1 MSDAQQLPVGHSE
14 APPVVVAMVVH
25 EPGPWFGEVLDAL
38 ANQDY
43 PNLRHLFLVTGT
55 TVAGVHDVLRGKFP
69 RATVRTVEGNPGFAP
84 LVNQVPALV
93 EGDAGFFCIVHDDVA
108 PAPDAVRRLV
118 EEAFRSNAAV
128 VGPKLVEW
136 NDPGVLQ
143 HVGLL
148 VDRVGEVVDVVD
160 PGERDQEQHD
170 AVRDVFA
177 VPSACFLVRN
187 DLFRELGGLSPSVPF
202 FGEDVEFCW
211 RVHLAGARVIVNPAS
226 TVRHRGGFAQRSQIS
241 HPEFRAARHRLRTV
255 VTLTHGSRL
264 VRALL
269 AFVVVGIVDLV
280 VGALTGSTRSGIA
293 ALRAIP
299 NLVAEIPLIRARRKV
314 VAPMRRVGAREIVA
328 LQVRGSARVAGWLR
342 HRRALREAS
351 TSEHPGVAESG
362 APIGEVP
369 RSSRAAGFAIVA
381 AIIVWLVAVRDVA
394 LDGIANVGRFVP
406 VVAPGES
413 WSDVVRIAWS
423 GWSPVGFGDG
433 GTVPSWF
440 AAVAI
445 GAGALLGRIDAVA
458 SLIVIAALPIGAIG
472 MWRLAGIFESL
483 RARTFGALAYVALP
497 VAASTIAAGRT
508 EALVVWTLLPWVV
521 DFARRW
527 SGTDDADIAAL
538 GARRTQLVGS
548 IALVGAVG
556 ILLAP
561 SFVVVLALVAVGS
574 LVSWPI
580 VGGAIRRAGYQAAS
594 FVVVVAAGLVMHFPW
609 SRRFVAADA
618 WAFFVGT
625 PSVPGSYGFI
635 DLLALG
641 TGSPLWRW
649 FVVVAFAA
657 VPLVLATVDRR
668 AGEWVARLSVVG
680 VLALVV
686 SALAQSGRA
695 PVAVPEPLVLAAP
708 VALALALVV
717 GAATRGLEGLRRRA
731 FGLGHVAAW
740 LAAVVCV
747 PLVVPMF
754 VTAAD
759 GRFDQPRTT
768 LASLLAQLPHDPA
781 EGDHVVVY
789 LGDPRILPLASRR
802 LTDHLS
808 FGVAA
813 DGPLTSAAQYLP
825 RRTLMDEALERD
837 VRALVEGRSLRVGRL
852 LAPLAVRY
860 VVVPLRDGI
869 TRPNAA
875 SQSESR
881 RAIDAL
887 SAQLDF
893 RRIYTS
899 TDVVIF
905 ENAVSLALVSVLD
918 EKSSLA
924 SAQAGDELLLAAD
937 LAVTRVPFS
946 GMHVG
951 ERNVGETSPGAFH
964 VAAPFSD
971 RWTLRVD
978 NAEVAPRVAF
988 GMSTAFDAPLAGT
1001 ATLTYDTPLTYR
1013 AALVVQF
1020 AVWLAVLVACLNP
1033 SRFRGRVRAARI
1045 LPVVALRGDV
1055 DDRVVL

>member
-43 PNLRHLFLVTGT
+43 PNLRHLFLVTET

-69 RATVRTVEGNPGFAP
+69 RATVRTVEGNPGFGP
-84 LVNQVPALV
+84 LINQVPSLV
-93 EGDAGFFCIVHDDVA
+93 EGAAGFFCIAHDDVA

-118 EEAFRSNAAV
+118 EEAFRSNAAI

-136 NDPGVLQ
+136 NDPAVLQ

-177 VPSACFLVRN
+177 VPSAFLLVRN
-187 DLFRELGGLSPSVPF
+187 DLFRELGGLSPSIPF

-226 TVRHRGGFAQRSQIS
+226 VVRHRGGFVQRSQIA
-241 HPEFRAARHRLRTV
+241 HADLRAARHRLRTV
-255 VTLTHGSRL
+255 LTLTHAPRL
-264 VRALL
+264 ARA
-269 AFVVVGIVDLV
+269 AVGFVLVAIIDLV
-280 VGALTGSTRSGIA
+280 VGALTGSTRSGLA
-293 ALRAIP
+293 ALRAVP
-299 NLVAEIPLIRARRKV
+299 HVLAEIPLIRARRKV
-314 VAPMRRVGAREIVA
+314 VAPMRRVGSREIAA
-328 LQVRGSARVAGWLR
+328 LQVRGSARIAGWLR

-362 APIGEVP
+362 VAVGDAP
-369 RSSRAAGFAIVA
+369 RSSRAAGFAVVA
-381 AIIVWLVAVRDVA
+381 AIIVWLVAVRDVV

-406 VVAPGES
+406 LVAPGES
-413 WSDVVRIAWS
+413 WGDVVRIVWS
-423 GWSPVGFGDG
+423 GWSPVGFGDA
-433 GTVPSWF
+433 GTVPSLF
-440 AAVAI
+440 ALVALGAVAI
-445 GAGALLGRIDAVA
+445 VGRIDAVP
-458 SLIVIAALPIGAIG
+458 SLIVIASLPLGAIG
-472 MWRLAGIFESL
+472 MWRLGGIFDSL

-497 VAASTIAAGRT
+497 VAAASIAAGRT

-527 SGTDDADIAAL
+527 SGTEDDDVVVT

-548 IALVGAVG
+548 IALVGAVA

-561 SFVVVLALVAVGS
+561 SFVIVLAMVAVGS
-574 LVSWPI
+574 VLSWPI
-580 VGGAIRRAGYQAAS
+580 VGGAFRRAAYQSAA
-594 FVVVVAAGLVMHFPW
+594 FGVVSVAGLVMHFPW

-618 WAFFVGT
+618 WSFFVGT
-625 PSVPGSYGFI
+625 PSVPGSQDFI
-635 DLLALG
+635 EILALG
-641 TGSPLWRW
+641 AGSALWRW
-649 FVVVAFAA
+649 FVVVAYAA
-657 VPLVLATVDRR
+657 IPLVLLTVGRR
-668 AGEWVARLSVVG
+668 AGEWVARMGVVG
-680 VLALVV
+680 AVSLVV
-686 SALAQSGRA
+686 SALAQAGLA
-695 PVAVPEPLVLAAP
+695 PISLPEPLVLAVP
-708 VALALALVV
+708 MALAVALVV
-717 GAATRGLEGLRRRA
+717 GAAARGVEGLRQRA
-731 FGLGHVAAW
+731 FSLGHVAAW

-747 PLVVPMF
+747 PLVVPAL

-768 LASLLAQLPHDPA
+768 LVSLLAQLPHDPP
-781 EGDHVVVY
+781 EGDHNVVY
-789 LGDPRILPLASRR
+789 LGDPRVLPLASRR

-808 FGVAA
+808 YGVAP
-813 DGPLTSAAQYLP
+813 DGPLTAAAQYLP
-825 RRTLMDEALERD
+825 RRTLMDDALERD

-869 TRPNAA
+869 TRPNAE
-875 SQSESR
+875 SQAAAR

-905 ENAVSLALVSVLD
+905 ENSVSLAVVSVLD
-918 EKSSLA
+918 EKSSVA

-937 LAVTRVPFS
+937 LVATRVPFT
-946 GMHVG
+946 GAQAG
-951 ERNVGETSPGAFH
+951 EDNVGETSPGAFH
-964 VAAPFSD
+964 VAVPFND

-978 NAEVAPRVAF
+978 DAQVAPRVAF
-988 GMSTAFDAPLAGT
+988 GMSTAFDAPIAGT
-1001 ATLTYDTPLTYR
+1001 AMLTYDTPVTHR

-1033 SRFRGRVRAARI
+1033 ARFRGRVRAARI
-1045 LPVVALRGDV
+1045 LPVVALRGD
-1055 DDRVVL
+1055 DGDRVVL